1 LSTTGSI
8 SFGIAL
14 VAGKNRVP
22 NPPTGKI
29 ALRSGLR
36 MNHLI
41 QSLSIENTNKWR
53 RFLAP
58 ASEYA

>member
-1 LSTTGSI
+1 
-8 SFGIAL
+8 L

-36 MNHLI
+36 I
-41 QSLSIENTNKWR
+41 RQSF
-53 RFLAP
+53 FLRAF
-58 ASEYA
+58 YCG